1 VVVNVMLP
9 SPNPLHVTLLWVVL
23 PLNDMDGSVIV
34 TLTLLVQPL
43 LSFTSIVYV
52 PALSPVNVLLLAKL
66 ELLLLL

>member
-1 VVVNVMLP
+1 M
-9 SPNPLHVTLLWVVL
+9 PLKLV
-23 PLNDMDGSVIV
+23 DGSVIV

>member
-1 VVVNVMLP
+1 
-9 SPNPLHVTLLWVVL
+9 LLWVVL

-52 PALSPVNVLLLAKL
+52 PALKPVNVLLLAKL

>member
-1 VVVNVMLP
+1 MLP
-9 SPNPLHVTLLWVVL
+9 SPNPLHVTLLWVVM
-23 PLNDMDGSVIV
+23 PLKLVDGSVIV